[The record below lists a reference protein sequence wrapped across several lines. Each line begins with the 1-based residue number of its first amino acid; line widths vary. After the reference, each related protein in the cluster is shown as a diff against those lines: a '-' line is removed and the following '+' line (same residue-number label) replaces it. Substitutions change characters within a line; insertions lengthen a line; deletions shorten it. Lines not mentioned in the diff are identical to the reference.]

1 MAGSFISALFV
12 LFKKNKTKKTHH
24 EFLQLINYSKLPP
37 AFLFILL
44 ETEYLS
50 IFSFRGISLETVM
63 TQQKSSI
70 Q

>member
-1 MAGSFISALFV
+1 MAGSFISAVCPFQ
-12 LFKKNKTKKTHH
+12 KSHHH